1 MTGRKDTMGRT
12 GFVDRHGLWTGEDAA
27 AAERVV
33 ALIEEHELEAVRLSY
48 PDQHGILRGKTVM
61 AGEAAQVMRNGCSIT
76 TTLLAK
82 DTSHKTV
89 FPVFTPGG
97 GFGIP
102 EMENAGD
109 FVAVPVPSSFRVL
122 PWAPGTGWLLCDG
135 YLASGDPVPFST
147 RHILRQTVD
156 ALSDEGYDYVAGI
169 EVECHIYRLEDA
181 MLQPEHS
188 GQPAAPPKVSLIA
201 HGFNYLTELR
211 MDQLDPVFEI
221 LRRDLLALG
230 LPLRTLETEFG
241 PSQFE
246 FTLGP
251 TGALEA
257 ADNMILFR
265 SAVKQICRRHGYHAT
280 FMCRPGLANAFASGW
295 HLHQSL
301 EGAADG
307 RNAFMPDAEGEL
319 LSPAGMAFAAGIL
332 KNAAAAAVF
341 TTPTIN
347 GYKRYRPNSLAP
359 DRMVW
364 GRDNKGAMLRV
375 VGAGPGDSATRLE
388 NRTGEPAANP
398 YLYIASQI
406 VSGLD
411 GLRGGLVPPPP
422 TNDPYATDADR
433 LPTNLMDAV
442 RHLDGSAVFREAFGD
457 RFVDYLLHIKRAE
470 IARFLSEVT
479 DWEHREYF
487 EIF

>member
-1 MTGRKDTMGRT
+1 MTERNDTMGRT
-12 GFVDRHGLWTGEDAA
+12 GFVERHGLWTEDDAA
-27 AAERVV
+27 ETERVLR
-33 ALIEEHELEAVRLSY
+33 LIEKHELEVVRLSY
-48 PDQHGILRGKTVM
+48 ADQHGILRGKTVM
-61 AGEAAQVMRNGCSIT
+61 AGEVAQTMRNGCSIT

-89 FPVFTPGG
+89 FPVFSPGG

-109 FVAVPVPSSFRVL
+109 FVAVPLPGSFQVL
-122 PWAPGTGWLLCDG
+122 PWAAGTGWMLCDG
-135 YLASGDPVPFST
+135 YLANGDPVPFSS
-147 RHILRQTVD
+147 RAVLKKAVADLAAH
-156 ALSDEGYDYVAGI
+156 GYDYIAGI
-169 EVECHIYRLEDA
+169 EVECHIYRLDDA

-188 GQPAAPPKVSLIA
+188 TQPAAPPQVSLLA

-221 LRRDLLALG
+221 LRRDLFALG
-230 LPLRTLETEFG
+230 LPLRTLECEFG

-251 TGALEA
+251 TPAIEA

-265 SAVKQICRRHGYHAT
+265 NAVKQICRRHGYHAT
-280 FMCRPGLANAFASGW
+280 FMCRPGLPNAFASGW

-301 EGAADG
+301 EHSADG
-307 RNAFMPDAEGEL
+307 RNAFMPDTDAEL
-319 LSPAGMAFAAGIL
+319 LSPAGLSFAAGIL

-341 TTPTIN
+341 TTPTLN
-347 GYKRYRPNSLAP
+347 GYKRYKPNSLAP

-375 VGAGPGDSATRLE
+375 VGAGANDAATRLE

-398 YLYIASQI
+398 YLYLASQI
-406 VSGLD
+406 ASGLD
-411 GLRGGLVPPPP
+411 GLENNLTPPPP
-422 TNDPYATDADR
+422 TNDPYAADAVS

-442 RHLDGSAVFREAFGD
+442 TALDGSDMFRTAFGD
-457 RFVDYLLHIKRAE
+457 QFVDYILHIKRAE

-487 EIF
+487 DLF

>member
-1 MTGRKDTMGRT
+1 MADRDDTMGRT
-12 GFVDRHGLWTGEDAA
+12 GFVERHGLWTDDDVNRANW
-27 AAERVV
+27 VIDQ
-33 ALIEEHELEAVRLSY
+33 IENHDLEVIRLSY
-48 PDQHGILRGKTVM
+48 ADQHGILLGKTVVARE
-61 AGEAAQVMRNGCSIT
+61 AGQVMRNGCSIT

-82 DTSHKTV
+82 DTSHATV
-89 FPVFTPGG
+89 FPVFSPGG

-109 FVAVPVPSSFRVL
+109 FVAVPDPETFRVL
-122 PWAPGTGWLLCDG
+122 PWAPKTGWMLCDG
-135 YLASGDPVPFST
+135 YLANGDAVPFST
-147 RHILRQTVD
+147 RQILKNAVAAMT
-156 ALSDEGYDYVAGI
+156 AGGFDYIAGI

-181 MLQPEHS
+181 MLQPEHAT
-188 GQPAAPPKVSLIA
+188 QPGTPPKVSLLA

-211 MDQLDPVFEI
+211 MDQLDPVFEF
-221 LRRDLLALG
+221 LRHDLAALG
-230 LPLRTLETEFG
+230 LPLRTMETEFG

-246 FTLGP
+246 FTLAP
-251 TGALEA
+251 APALEA
-257 ADNMILFR
+257 ADNMIIFR
-265 SAVKQICRRHGYHAT
+265 NAVKQVCRRHGFHAT

-301 EGAADG
+301 ENTGDG
-307 RNAFMPDAEGEL
+307 GNAFMPESDSEL
-319 LSPAGMAFAAGIL
+319 LSPTGYAFAAGIL

-359 DRMVW
+359 DRIAW

-375 VGAGPGDSATRLE
+375 VGAGPGDTATRLE
-388 NRTGEPAANP
+388 NRIGEPAANP
-398 YLYIASQI
+398 YLYLASQI
-406 VSGLD
+406 YSGID
-411 GLRGGLVPPPP
+411 GVKNGLVPPPP
-422 TNDPYATDADR
+422 TDDPYASDATL

-442 RHLDGSAVFREAFGD
+442 SELDKSAMFRDAMGD

-470 IARFLSEVT
+470 IARFLSTVT

-487 EIF
+487 DLF